1 MRLSGTHI
9 LFFEIAIMT
18 QVKAER
24 TTSDLVKAAVS
35 GWLGTALEFMDFQ
48 LYSLGAA
55 LVFHEIFF
63 PEQSAAMAL
72 ILAMGTYGAGYVARI
87 IGAFIFGKMG
97 DRIGRKKVL
106 FITITMMGICTTLIG
121 VLPTYAQIGILAPVL
136 LVTLRIIQGLGAGAE
151 ISGAGTML
159 AEYAPKG
166 KRGVISSLV
175 AMGTNCGTLSATAI
189 WAVMFFTL
197 DRTELLAWGWRVP
210 FIASVVVMIFA
221 IWLRM
226 NLKESPVF
234 EQVHEGDHAP
244 VKTQPAETGLGAMF
258 TSKSFWLAT
267 GLRFGQAGN
276 SGLIQTFL
284 AGYLVQTL
292 LFEKRIPTDAL
303 MISSIIG
310 FLTIPLLGWLSDK
323 VGRRLPYICLC
334 ISAIILAYPMMSI
347 IVDKSYSPGVIM
359 LSMIVIHNFAVL
371 GLFALENITMAEMF
385 GSRNRFTRM
394 AISKEAGGLVAVGFG
409 PVLAGIFCNMTGS
422 WWPIV
427 VMLIVYSLIGLLSAV
442 LMPEVRDRDLN
453 ILEDAAEPQIV
464 TDAQRYSGLQ
474 PGR

>member
-1 MRLSGTHI
+1 
-9 LFFEIAIMT
+9 MT
-18 QVKAER
+18 QIQHER
-24 TTSDLVKAAVS
+24 STSDLIKAAVS

-72 ILAMGTYGAGYVARI
+72 ILAMGTYGAGYIARI
-87 IGAFIFGKMG
+87 VGAFIFGKMG
-97 DRIGRKKVL
+97 DRVGRKKVL

-121 VLPTYAQIGILAPVL
+121 VLPTYAQIGIFAPVL

-166 KRGVISSLV
+166 KRGIISSLV

-189 WAVMFFTL
+189 WAVMFFAL
-197 DRTELLAWGWRVP
+197 DREQLLAWGWRVP
-210 FIASVVVMIFA
+210 FLASVVVMIFA

-234 EQVHEGDHAP
+234 EQVAEDAP
-244 VKTQPAETGLGAMF
+244 VQAAVEESTLGSMLK
-258 TSKSFWLAT
+258 SKSFWLAT

-292 LFEKRIPTDAL
+292 MFDKAIPTDAL
-303 MISSIIG
+303 MISSILG
-310 FLTIPLLGWLSDK
+310 FITIPLLGWLSDK
-323 VGRRLPYICLC
+323 FGRRLPYIVLS
-334 ISAIILAYPMMSI
+334 ISAIILAYPMLSI
-347 IVDKSYSPGVIM
+347 IVDKSYTPGVIM
-359 LSMIVIHNFAVL
+359 TSIIVIHNFAVL

-427 VMLIVYSLIGLLSAV
+427 AMVVVYSLIGLISAL
-442 LMPEVRDRDLN
+442 LMPEVCDRDLS
-453 ILEDAAEPQIV
+453 ILDDAAEDKSAALGINSKHR
-464 TDAQRYSGLQ
+464 AIN
-474 PGR
+474 

>member
-1 MRLSGTHI
+1 MNTITETNNSQPVRS
-9 LFFEIAIMT
+9 
-18 QVKAER
+18 
-24 TTSDLVKAAVS
+24 TSDLVKAAVS

-72 ILAMGTYGAGYVARI
+72 ILAMGTYGAGYIARI
-87 IGAFIFGKMG
+87 AGAFFFGRMG
-97 DRIGRKKVL
+97 DTIGRKKVL

-121 VLPTYAQIGILAPVL
+121 VLPTYAQIGIFAPLL
-136 LVTLRIIQGLGAGAE
+136 LVLLRIIQGLGAGAE

-166 KRGVISSLV
+166 KRGIISSLV

-189 WAVMFFTL
+189 WAVMFFVL
-197 DRTELLAWGWRVP
+197 SKEELLAWGWRIP
-210 FIASVVVMIFA
+210 FLASAVVMIFA
-221 IWLRM
+221 IWLRL

-234 EQVHEGDHAP
+234 EKVNDEGEAHPAAKL
-244 VKTQPAETGLGAMF
+244 VTRKTHSLGAMF

-292 LFEKRIPTDAL
+292 LFEKSVPTDAL

-310 FLTIPLLGWLSDK
+310 FITIPFLGWLSDK
-323 VGRRLPYICLC
+323 IGRRIPYIIVS
-334 ISAIILAYPMMSI
+334 ISSIILAYPM
-347 IVDKSYSPGVIM
+347 
-359 LSMIVIHNFAVL
+359 LSMIMDKTHHVNVIMASIIIIHNVAVL

-409 PVLAGIFCNMTGS
+409 PVLAGIFVNMTDS
-422 WWPIV
+422 WWPIA
-427 VMLIVYSLIGLLSAV
+427 VMMVVYSVIGLTAAI
-442 LMPEVRDRDLN
+442 LMPEVKDRDLSV
-453 ILEDAAEPQIV
+453 LEDAAETPKTQRVVNGV
-464 TDAQRYSGLQ
+464 TV
-474 PGR
+474 

>member
-1 MRLSGTHI
+1 
-9 LFFEIAIMT
+9 MT
-18 QVKAER
+18 QAQPQR

-72 ILAMGTYGAGYVARI
+72 ILAMGTYGAGYIARI
-87 IGAFIFGKMG
+87 VGAFIFGRMG
-97 DRIGRKKVL
+97 DSIGRKKVL

-121 VLPTYAQIGILAPVL
+121 VLPTYAQIGIFAPVL

-166 KRGVISSLV
+166 KRGIISSLV

-189 WAVMFFTL
+189 WAVMFFAL
-197 DRTELLAWGWRVP
+197 DREQLLAWGWRVP
-210 FIASVVVMIFA
+210 FLASVVVMIFA

-234 EQVHEGDHAP
+234 EKVNDAQTA
-244 VKTQPAETGLGAMF
+244 QPDTSLGAMVK
-258 TSKSFWLAT
+258 SKSFWLAT

-292 LFEKRIPTDAL
+292 LFDKAIPTDAL
-303 MISSIIG
+303 MISSILG
-310 FLTIPLLGWLSDK
+310 FISIPLLGWLSDK
-323 VGRRLPYICLC
+323 VGRRLPYIILN
-334 ISAIILAYPMMSI
+334 ISAIILAYPMLSI
-347 IVDKSYSPGVIM
+347 IVDKSYAPGTIM
-359 LSMIVIHNFAVL
+359 LSIIVIHNFAVL

-427 VMLIVYSLIGLLSAV
+427 AMLVAYSVIGLVSAC
-442 LMPEVRDRDLN
+442 LMPEVRDRDLSAA
-453 ILEDAAEPQIV
+453 EDAAVATPKEPV
-464 TDAQRYSGLQ
+464 AYGTVSSR
-474 PGR
+474 R

>member
-1 MRLSGTHI
+1 
-9 LFFEIAIMT
+9 MT
-18 QVKAER
+18 QIKHER
-24 TTSDLVKAAVS
+24 TTSDLVRAALS

-72 ILAMGTYGAGYVARI
+72 ILAMGTYGAGYIARI
-87 IGAFIFGKMG
+87 AGAFIFGKMG
-97 DRIGRKKVL
+97 DRVGRKKVL

-121 VLPTYAQIGILAPVL
+121 VLPTYAQIGIFAPIL

-166 KRGVISSLV
+166 KRGIISSLV

-189 WAVMFFTL
+189 WAFMFFVL
-197 DRTELLAWGWRVP
+197 DREELVAWGWRIP
-210 FIASVVVMIFA
+210 FLASVVVMIFA
-221 IWLRM
+221 IWLRL

-234 EQVHEGDHAP
+234 EKVNDTELAP
-244 VKTQPAETGLGAMF
+244 NKAVTTENSVGAMF
-258 TSKSFWLAT
+258 RSKSFWLAT

-292 LFEKRIPTDAL
+292 LFDKAIPTDAL
-303 MISSIIG
+303 MISSILG

-323 VGRRLPYICLC
+323 YGRRIPYMLLSF
-334 ISAIILAYPMMSI
+334 SAMILAYPMLAI
-347 IVDKSYSPGVIM
+347 IVDKSYSV
-359 LSMIVIHNFAVL
+359 SMIMASIIIIHNFAVL

-385 GSRNRFTRM
+385 GSKNRFTRM
-394 AISKEAGGLVAVGFG
+394 AISKELGGLVAVGFG
-409 PVLAGIFCNMTGS
+409 PLLAGIFCNMTGS
-422 WWPIV
+422 WMPIV
-427 VMLIVYSLIGLLSAV
+427 VMIICYSLIGFISAL
-442 LMPEVRDRDLN
+442 LMPEVRDRDLS
-453 ILEDAAEPQIV
+453 LLHDAADV
-464 TDAQRYSGLQ
+464 TLNKKQRAAGQ
-474 PGR
+474 MI

>member
-1 MRLSGTHI
+1 MNVIGN
-9 LFFEIAIMT
+9 
-18 QVKAER
+18 KNER
-24 TTSDLVKAAVS
+24 DTSDLVKAAVS

-63 PEQSAAMAL
+63 PEQSAIMAL

-87 IGAFIFGKMG
+87 VGAFVFGRMG
-97 DRIGRKKVL
+97 DAIGRKKVL

-121 VLPTYAQIGILAPVL
+121 VLPTYAQVGILAPL
-136 LVTLRIIQGLGAGAE
+136 MLVVLRIIQGLGAGAE

-166 KRGVISSLV
+166 KRGIISSLV

-189 WAVMFFTL
+189 WAFMFFLL
-197 DRTELLAWGWRVP
+197 DKDQLVAWGWRVP

-234 EQVHEGDHAP
+234 DEVNDTDEPKNNNKATKHISLIE
-244 VKTQPAETGLGAMF
+244 MF
-258 TSKSFWLAT
+258 KSKSFWLAT

-284 AGYLVQTL
+284 AGYLVQAL
-292 LFEKRIPTDAL
+292 LFNKSIPTDAI
-303 MISSIIG
+303 MFSSIVG
-310 FLTIPLLGWLSDK
+310 FLTIPFLGWLSDK
-323 VGRRLPYICLC
+323 IGRRIPYIILTL
-334 ISAIILAYPMMSI
+334 SAIVLAYPMLSI
-347 IVDKSYSPGVIM
+347 IVDINHSVNTIT
-359 LSMIVIHNFAVL
+359 LCLILIHNIAVL

-385 GSRNRFTRM
+385 GARNRFTQM
-394 AISKEAGGLVAVGFG
+394 AISKEAGGLIAVGFG
-409 PVLAGIFCNMTGS
+409 PILAGIFCKMVDD

-427 VMLIVYSLIGLLSAV
+427 AMIIVYSCIGLVSAI
-442 LMPEVRDRDLN
+442 LMPEVKDRDLADLN
-453 ILEDAAEPQIV
+453 DAA
-464 TDAQRYSGLQ
+464 DSKN
-474 PGR
+474 

>member
-1 MRLSGTHI
+1 
-9 LFFEIAIMT
+9 MT
-18 QVKAER
+18 QVQPQRSTA
-24 TTSDLVKAAVS
+24 DLVKAAVS

-72 ILAMGTYGAGYVARI
+72 ILAMGTYGAGYIARI
-87 IGAFIFGKMG
+87 VGAFIFGRMG
-97 DRIGRKKVL
+97 DSIGRKKVL

-121 VLPTYAQIGILAPVL
+121 VLPTYAQIGIFAPVL

-166 KRGVISSLV
+166 KRGIISSLV

-189 WAVMFFTL
+189 WAVMFFAL
-197 DRTELLAWGWRVP
+197 DREELIAWGWRVP
-210 FIASVVVMIFA
+210 FLASVVVMIFA

-234 EQVHEGDHAP
+234 EKVNDAQTVQPDTSLGSM
-244 VKTQPAETGLGAMF
+244 VK
-258 TSKSFWLAT
+258 SKSFWLAT

-292 LFEKRIPTDAL
+292 LFDKAIPTDAL
-303 MISSIIG
+303 MISSILG
-310 FLTIPLLGWLSDK
+310 FISIPLLGWLSDK
-323 VGRRLPYICLC
+323 VGRRLPYIILN
-334 ISAIILAYPMMSI
+334 ISAIILAYPMLSI
-347 IVDKSYSPGVIM
+347 IVDKSYAPGTIM
-359 LSMIVIHNFAVL
+359 LCIIVIHNFAVL

-427 VMLIVYSLIGLLSAV
+427 AMLVAYSVIGLISAI
-442 LMPEVRDRDLN
+442 LMPEVRDRDLSAAQ
-453 ILEDAAEPQIV
+453 DAAESAPKETV
-464 TDAQRYSGLQ
+464 GYGAVSSR
-474 PGR
+474 R

>member
-1 MRLSGTHI
+1 
-9 LFFEIAIMT
+9 MT
-18 QVKAER
+18 TAKKER
-24 TTSDLVKAAVS
+24 STSDLIRAAVS

-63 PEQSAAMAL
+63 LEQSAAMAL
-72 ILAMGTYGAGYVARI
+72 ILAMGTYGAGYIARI
-87 IGAFIFGKMG
+87 VGAFIFGKMG

-121 VLPTYAQIGILAPVL
+121 VLPTYAQIGIFAPVL

-166 KRGVISSLV
+166 KRGIISSLV

-189 WAVMFFTL
+189 WAIMFFLL
-197 DRTELLAWGWRVP
+197 DREQLIAWGWRIP
-210 FIASVVVMIFA
+210 FLASVVVMIFA
-221 IWLRM
+221 IWLRL

-234 EQVHEGDHAP
+234 EQVNEADEIQA
-244 VKTQPAETGLGAMF
+244 KAAAAQNTFGAMLK
-258 TSKSFWLAT
+258 SKSFWLAT

-276 SGLIQTFL
+276 SGLLQTFL

-292 LFEKRIPTDAL
+292 LFDKAIPTDAL
-303 MISSIIG
+303 MISSVIG
-310 FLTIPLLGWLSDK
+310 FITIPLLGWLSDK
-323 VGRRLPYICLC
+323 VGRRLPYIIVN
-334 ISAIILAYPMMSI
+334 ISAIILAWPMLAI
-347 IVDKSYSPGVIM
+347 IVDKSYSASTIM
-359 LSMIVIHNFAVL
+359 LSLIVIHNVAVL

-409 PVLAGIFCNMTGS
+409 PVLAGIFCNVTGS

-427 VMLIVYSLIGLLSAV
+427 AMLICYSAIGLISSL
-442 LMPEVRDRDLN
+442 LMPEVCDRDLS
-453 ILEDAAEPQIV
+453 LDHDAA
-464 TDAQRYSGLQ
+464 DAGTRQALSANGQYAKS
-474 PGR
+474 

>member
-1 MRLSGTHI
+1 MNQAQPQRS
-9 LFFEIAIMT
+9 
-18 QVKAER
+18 
-24 TTSDLVKAAVS
+24 TSDLVRAAVS

-72 ILAMGTYGAGYVARI
+72 ILAMGTYGAGYIARI
-87 IGAFIFGKMG
+87 VGAFIFGRMG

-121 VLPTYAQIGILAPVL
+121 VLPTYAQIGIFAPVL

-166 KRGVISSLV
+166 KRGIISSLV

-189 WAVMFFTL
+189 WAVMFFAL
-197 DRTELLAWGWRVP
+197 SREELIAWGWRVP
-210 FIASVVVMIFA
+210 FLASVVVMIFA
-221 IWLRM
+221 IWLRF

-234 EQVHEGDHAP
+234 EKVSEGDTVTPLAAQES
-244 VKTQPAETGLGAMF
+244 TLGAMF
-258 TSKSFWLAT
+258 SSKSFWIAT

-292 LFEKRIPTDAL
+292 LFDKAIPTDAL
-303 MISSIIG
+303 MISSILG

-323 VGRRLPYICLC
+323 VGRRLPYIILN
-334 ISAIILAYPMMSI
+334 ISAIILAWPMLSM
-347 IVDKSYSPGVIM
+347 IVDKSYSPGTIM
-359 LSMIVIHNFAVL
+359 TSIIIIHNVAVL
-371 GLFALENITMAEMF
+371 GLFALENITMAEIF

-394 AISKEAGGLVAVGFG
+394 AIAKEAGGLVAVGFG

-422 WWPIV
+422 WWPIMA
-427 VMLIVYSLIGLLSAV
+427 MLVAYSVIGLLSAL
-442 LMPEVRDRDLN
+442 LMPEVRDRDLS
-453 ILEDAAEPQIV
+453 LTADAAESEPQTV
-464 TDAQRYSGLQ
+464 AYSALESRRQG
-474 PGR
+474 

>member
-1 MRLSGTHI
+1 
-9 LFFEIAIMT
+9 MT
-18 QVKAER
+18 QQQPER
-24 TTSDLVKAAVS
+24 STKDLVRAAVS
-35 GWLGTALEFMDFQ
+35 GWLGTTLEFMDFQ

-72 ILAMGTYGAGYVARI
+72 ILAMGTYGAGYIARI
-87 IGAFIFGKMG
+87 VGAWFFGKMG
-97 DRIGRKKVL
+97 DSIGRKRVL

-121 VLPTYAQIGILAPVL
+121 VLPTYAQIGIFAPVL
-136 LVTLRIIQGLGAGAE
+136 LVTLRIVQGLGAGAE

-166 KRGVISSLV
+166 KRGIISSLV

-189 WAVMFFTL
+189 WAIMFFAL
-197 DRTELLAWGWRVP
+197 DRESLIAWGWRVP
-210 FIASVVVMIFA
+210 FLASVVVMLFA

-234 EQVHEGDHAP
+234 EKVSDEEEGAAAAA
-244 VKTQPAETGLGAMF
+244 VAEESSLGAMF
-258 TSKSFWLAT
+258 RSKSFWLAT

-292 LFEKRIPTDAL
+292 LFDKAIPTDAL
-303 MISSIIG
+303 MISSILG

-323 VGRRLPYICLC
+323 YGRRLPYIIIS
-334 ISAIILAYPMMSI
+334 ISAALLAWPMLSLIVDTGYSVGTIMASI
-347 IVDKSYSPGVIM
+347 II
-359 LSMIVIHNFAVL
+359 IHNVGVL

-394 AISKEAGGLVAVGFG
+394 AISKEMGGLIAVGFG
-409 PVLAGIFCNMTGS
+409 PVLAGIFCNMTDS
-422 WWPIV
+422 WWPIAA
-427 VMLIVYSLIGLLSAV
+427 MMIAYSLIGLVSAIA
-442 LMPEVRDRDLN
+442 MPEVCDRDLS
-453 ILEDAAEPQIV
+453 LPQDAAEPQ
-464 TDAQRYSGLQ
+464 TAAESRRAAQYS
-474 PGR
+474 

>member
-1 MRLSGTHI
+1 
-9 LFFEIAIMT
+9 
-18 QVKAER
+18 
-24 TTSDLVKAAVS
+24 
-35 GWLGTALEFMDFQ
+35 MDFQ

-72 ILAMGTYGAGYVARI
+72 ILAMGTYGAGYIARI
-87 IGAFIFGKMG
+87 VGAFIFGKMG
-97 DRIGRKKVL
+97 DRVGRKKVL

-121 VLPTYAQIGILAPVL
+121 VLPTYAQIGIFAPVL

-166 KRGVISSLV
+166 KRGIISSLV

-189 WAVMFFTL
+189 WAVMFFAL
-197 DRTELLAWGWRVP
+197 DREELLAWGWRVP
-210 FIASVVVMIFA
+210 FLASVVVMIFA

-234 EQVHEGDHAP
+234 EQVNAEEAP
-244 VKTQPAETGLGAMF
+244 AQAAAQENTLGAMVK
-258 TSKSFWLAT
+258 SKSFWLAT

-292 LFEKRIPTDAL
+292 LFNKAIPTDAL
-303 MISSIIG
+303 MISSILG
-310 FLTIPLLGWLSDK
+310 FITIPLLGWLSDK
-323 VGRRLPYICLC
+323 YGRRLPYILLN
-334 ISAIILAYPMMSI
+334 ISAIILAYPMLSL
-347 IVDKSYSPGVIM
+347 IVDKSNTPGVIM
-359 LSMIVIHNFAVL
+359 TSIIVIHNFAVL
-371 GLFALENITMAEMF
+371 GFFALENITMAEIF

-422 WWPIV
+422 WWPIAVMV
-427 VMLIVYSLIGLLSAV
+427 VVYSVIGLISAL
-442 LMPEVRDRDLN
+442 LMPEVRDRDLS
-453 ILEDAAEPQIV
+453 ILGDAAEDKAAALGMNNKHRVI
-464 TDAQRYSGLQ
+464 S
-474 PGR
+474 

>member
-1 MRLSGTHI
+1 
-9 LFFEIAIMT
+9 MT
-18 QVKAER
+18 QAQPQR

-72 ILAMGTYGAGYVARI
+72 ILAMGTYGAGYIARI
-87 IGAFIFGKMG
+87 VGAFIFGRMG
-97 DRIGRKKVL
+97 DSIGRKKVL

-121 VLPTYAQIGILAPVL
+121 VLPTYAQIGIFAPVL

-166 KRGVISSLV
+166 KRGIISSLV

-189 WAVMFFTL
+189 WAIMFFAL
-197 DRTELLAWGWRVP
+197 DREQLLAWGWRVP
-210 FIASVVVMIFA
+210 FLASVVVMIFA

-234 EQVHEGDHAP
+234 EKVND
-244 VKTQPAETGLGAMF
+244 AETVQPDTSLGSMVK
-258 TSKSFWLAT
+258 SKSFWLAT

-292 LFEKRIPTDAL
+292 LFDKAIPTDAL
-303 MISSIIG
+303 MISSILG
-310 FLTIPLLGWLSDK
+310 FITIPLLGWLSDK
-323 VGRRLPYICLC
+323 VGRRLPYIILN
-334 ISAIILAYPMMSI
+334 ISAIILAYPMLSI
-347 IVDKSYSPGVIM
+347 IVDKSYAPGTIM
-359 LSMIVIHNFAVL
+359 LSIIVIHNFAVL

-427 VMLIVYSLIGLLSAV
+427 AMLVAYSAIGLVSAF
-442 LMPEVRDRDLN
+442 LMPEVRDRDLSAA
-453 ILEDAAEPQIV
+453 EDAAEAAPKERV
-464 TDAQRYSGLQ
+464 GYGAVSTR
-474 PGR
+474 R

>member
-1 MRLSGTHI
+1 
-9 LFFEIAIMT
+9 MT
-18 QVKAER
+18 QAQPQR

-72 ILAMGTYGAGYVARI
+72 ILAMGTYGAGYIARI
-87 IGAFIFGKMG
+87 VGAFIFGRMG
-97 DRIGRKKVL
+97 DSIGRKKVL

-121 VLPTYAQIGILAPVL
+121 VLPTYAQIGIFAPVL

-166 KRGVISSLV
+166 KRGIISSLV

-189 WAVMFFTL
+189 WAVMFFVL
-197 DRTELLAWGWRVP
+197 DREELIAWGWRVP
-210 FIASVVVMIFA
+210 FLASVVVMIFA

-234 EQVHEGDHAP
+234 EKVNDAQSVQPDTSLGSM
-244 VKTQPAETGLGAMF
+244 VK
-258 TSKSFWLAT
+258 SKSFWLAT

-292 LFEKRIPTDAL
+292 LFDKAIPTDAL
-303 MISSIIG
+303 MISSILG
-310 FLTIPLLGWLSDK
+310 FISIPLLGWLSDK
-323 VGRRLPYICLC
+323 VGRRLPYIILN
-334 ISAIILAYPMMSI
+334 ISAILLAYPMLSI
-347 IVDKSYSPGVIM
+347 IVDKSYAPGTIM
-359 LSMIVIHNFAVL
+359 LSIIVIHNFAVL

-385 GSRNRFTRM
+385 GSGNRFTRM

-427 VMLIVYSLIGLLSAV
+427 AMLVAYSAIGLVSAI
-442 LMPEVRDRDLN
+442 LMPEVRDRDLSAAH
-453 ILEDAAEPQIV
+453 DAA
-464 TDAQRYSGLQ
+464 
-474 PGR
+474 

>member
-1 MRLSGTHI
+1 MNTQIASGQDKPVRST
-9 LFFEIAIMT
+9 
-18 QVKAER
+18 K
-24 TTSDLVKAAVS
+24 DLVKAAVS

-87 IGAFIFGKMG
+87 VGAFIFGRMG
-97 DRIGRKKVL
+97 DSIGRKKVL

-121 VLPTYAQIGILAPVL
+121 VLPTYAQIGIFAPIL
-136 LVTLRIIQGLGAGAE
+136 LVTLRIVQGLGAGAE

-166 KRGVISSLV
+166 KRGIISSLV

-189 WAVMFFTL
+189 WAVMFFAL
-197 DRTELLAWGWRVP
+197 SREELLAWGWRVP
-210 FIASVVVMIFA
+210 FLASVVVMVFA

-234 EQVHEGDHAP
+234 EKVSNDVSGTEAP
-244 VKTQPAETGLGAMF
+244 SPTLVVEQSEQKSVLSMF
-258 TSKSFWLAT
+258 KSKAFWLAT

-292 LFEKRIPTDAL
+292 LFNKAIPTDAL

-310 FLTIPLLGWLSDK
+310 FITIPLLGWLSDK
-323 VGRRLPYICLC
+323 IGRRVPYIILN
-334 ISAIILAYPMMSI
+334 ISAILLAYPMLSL
-347 IVDKSYSPGVIM
+347 IVDKENSVNVIVV
-359 LSMIVIHNFAVL
+359 SIIIIHNFAVL
-371 GLFALENITMAEMF
+371 GLFALENITMAEIF
-385 GSRNRFTRM
+385 GGRSRFTQM
-394 AISKEAGGLVAVGFG
+394 AIAKETGGLVAVGFG

-427 VMLIVYSLIGLLSAV
+427 VMLIVYSAIGLFAAIC
-442 LMPEVRDRDLN
+442 MPEVKDRDLDA
-453 ILEDAAEPQIV
+453 LDDAA
-464 TDAQRYSGLQ
+464 
-474 PGR
+474 

>member
-1 MRLSGTHI
+1 MWYASYLS
-9 LFFEIAIMT
+9 EIAIMT
-18 QVKAER
+18 QAQPQR

-72 ILAMGTYGAGYVARI
+72 ILAMGTYGAGYIARI
-87 IGAFIFGKMG
+87 VGAFIFGRMG
-97 DRIGRKKVL
+97 DSIGRKKVL

-121 VLPTYAQIGILAPVL
+121 VLPTYAQIGIFAPVL

-166 KRGVISSLV
+166 KRGIISSLV

-189 WAVMFFTL
+189 WAVMFFAL
-197 DRTELLAWGWRVP
+197 DREQLLAWGWRVP
-210 FIASVVVMIFA
+210 FLASVVVMIFA

-234 EQVHEGDHAP
+234 EKVNDAQTA
-244 VKTQPAETGLGAMF
+244 QPDTSLGAMVK
-258 TSKSFWLAT
+258 SKSFWLAT

-276 SGLIQTFL
+276 SGLIQTFR

-292 LFEKRIPTDAL
+292 LFDKAIPTDAL
-303 MISSIIG
+303 MISSILG
-310 FLTIPLLGWLSDK
+310 FISIPLLGWLSDK
-323 VGRRLPYICLC
+323 VGRRLPYIILN
-334 ISAIILAYPMMSI
+334 ISAIILAYPMLSI
-347 IVDKSYSPGVIM
+347 IVDKSYAPGTIM
-359 LSMIVIHNFAVL
+359 LSIIVIHNFAVL

-427 VMLIVYSLIGLLSAV
+427 AMLVAYSVIGLVSAC
-442 LMPEVRDRDLN
+442 LMPEVRDRDLSAA
-453 ILEDAAEPQIV
+453 EDAAEATPKEPV
-464 TDAQRYSGLQ
+464 AYGTVSSR
-474 PGR
+474 R

>member
-1 MRLSGTHI
+1 
-9 LFFEIAIMT
+9 
-18 QVKAER
+18 
-24 TTSDLVKAAVS
+24 
-35 GWLGTALEFMDFQ
+35 MDFQ

-72 ILAMGTYGAGYVARI
+72 ILAMGTYGAGYIARI
-87 IGAFIFGKMG
+87 VGAFIFGKMG
-97 DRIGRKKVL
+97 DRVGRKKVL

-121 VLPTYAQIGILAPVL
+121 VLPTYAQIGIFAPVL

-166 KRGVISSLV
+166 KRGIISSLV

-189 WAVMFFTL
+189 WAVMFFAL
-197 DRTELLAWGWRVP
+197 DREELLAWGWRVP
-210 FIASVVVMIFA
+210 FLASVVVMIFA

-234 EQVHEGDHAP
+234 EQVNAEEAP
-244 VKTQPAETGLGAMF
+244 AQAAAQENTLGAMVK
-258 TSKSFWLAT
+258 SKSFWLAT

-292 LFEKRIPTDAL
+292 LFNKAIPTDAL
-303 MISSIIG
+303 MISSILG
-310 FLTIPLLGWLSDK
+310 FITIPLLGWLSDK
-323 VGRRLPYICLC
+323 YGRRLPYILLN
-334 ISAIILAYPMMSI
+334 ISAIILAYPMLSL
-347 IVDKSYSPGVIM
+347 IVDKSNTPGVIM
-359 LSMIVIHNFAVL
+359 TSIIVIHNFAVL
-371 GLFALENITMAEMF
+371 GLFAMENITMAEIF

-422 WWPIV
+422 WWPIAVMV
-427 VMLIVYSLIGLLSAV
+427 VVYSVIGLISAL
-442 LMPEVRDRDLN
+442 LMPEVRDRDLS
-453 ILEDAAEPQIV
+453 ILGDAAEDKAAALGMNNKHRVI
-464 TDAQRYSGLQ
+464 S
-474 PGR
+474 

>member
-1 MRLSGTHI
+1 
-9 LFFEIAIMT
+9 MT
-18 QVKAER
+18 TVKNER
-24 TTSDLVKAAVS
+24 TTSDLIRAAVS

-72 ILAMGTYGAGYVARI
+72 ILAMGTYGAGYIARI
-87 IGAFIFGKMG
+87 VGAFIFGKMG

-121 VLPTYAQIGILAPVL
+121 VLPTYAQVGILAPVL

-166 KRGVISSLV
+166 KRGIISSLV

-189 WAVMFFTL
+189 WAVMFFVL
-197 DRTELLAWGWRVP
+197 DREQLVAWGWRVP
-210 FIASVVVMIFA
+210 FLASVVVMIFA
-221 IWLRM
+221 IWLRL

-234 EQVHEGDHAP
+234 EKVSEEGSLQNGVAA
-244 VKTQPAETGLGAMF
+244 QEGSFSAMLK
-258 TSKSFWLAT
+258 SKSFWLAT

-276 SGLIQTFL
+276 SGLLQTFL
-284 AGYLVQTL
+284 AGHLVQTL
-292 LFEKRIPTDAL
+292 MFDKGIPTDAL
-303 MISSIIG
+303 MISSVIG
-310 FLTIPLLGWLSDK
+310 FITIPFLGWLSDK
-323 VGRRLPYICLC
+323 VGRRIPYIIIN
-334 ISAIILAYPMMSI
+334 ISAIILAWPMLSI
-347 IVDKSYSPGVIM
+347 IVDKSYSASTIM
-359 LSMIVIHNFAVL
+359 ASLIVIHNVAVL
-371 GLFALENITMAEMF
+371 GLFALENITMAEIF

-422 WWPIV
+422 WMPIV
-427 VMLIVYSLIGLLSAV
+427 VMLVCYSIIGLISAI
-442 LMPEVRDRDLN
+442 LMPEVRDRDLSLLN
-453 ILEDAAEPQIV
+453 DAADCAPQNKAVGNGQYI
-464 TDAQRYSGLQ
+464 
-474 PGR
+474 